1 MNNIIRN
8 EKIPCSVFN
17 RINVFS
23 CQRRQDAFS
32 AQMIQKLS
40 TIEDEIPSVYNSLD
54 LFIMI
59 NDSMIVQRSIN
70 DLFRNYK
77 ENYSEEFK
85 SFDVFL
91 DEVLNKDFKLS
102 RKTNDKL
109 LYLDGFTLNMH
120 IKKEYDKIG
129 FENFLKKYSK
139 NGSRNDIELELN
151 KASIKEEEYL
161 SIAYLLY
168 KNRYDIAKDCYL
180 GKDYIVMREERF
192 K

>member
-1 MNNIIRN
+1 MKKFLALFLI
-8 EKIPCSVFN
+8 VLMF
-17 RINVFS
+17 FS
-23 CQRRQDAFS
+23 CQRQQDAFS

-40 TIEDEIPSVYNSLD
+40 TIEDEVPSVYNSLD